1 MVQVKRHAISR
12 MHQPRF
18 NFVFDFATIDQ
29 DHELGFA
36 HSEIKLLKATDVL
49 KDKSLDEMANMAA
62 KLDEKLRTTKNLL
75 EQKNL
80 DIKKLITKKKEAFA
94 VEATL
99 RRISAL
105 QEDKKT
111 LERHTKSKEEA
122 LLESERILK
131 SLWAFRSKVA
141 DEDEKESNERIL
153 KNAGVKNDNIRE
165 SDVLPMMVWFSGF
178 CMIPSKRSDWFKEV
192 LQDERKQLE
201 CKRR

>member
-1 MVQVKRHAISR
+1 
-12 MHQPRF
+12 
-18 NFVFDFATIDQ
+18 

-75 EQKNL
+75 EQK
-80 DIKKLITKKKEAFA
+80 
-94 VEATL
+94 
-99 RRISAL
+99 ISAL

-153 KNAGVKNDNIRE
+153 KNAGAVIALY
-165 SDVLPMMVWFSGF
+165 SADVEDLLTVA
-178 CMIPSKRSDWFKEV
+178 
-192 LQDERKQLE
+192 
-201 CKRR
+201 